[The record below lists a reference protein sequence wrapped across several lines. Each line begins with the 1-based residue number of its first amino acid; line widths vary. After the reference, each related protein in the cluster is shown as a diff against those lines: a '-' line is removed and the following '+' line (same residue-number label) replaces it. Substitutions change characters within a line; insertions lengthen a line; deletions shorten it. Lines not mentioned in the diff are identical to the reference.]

1 MITMAQKSNLIG
13 LARTALANG
22 GKIFVTP
29 VAESGSGVVSFRVY
43 TSKVSEEGEVSLRDI
58 TRTLKNVPGA
68 DLKHAGRPRK
78 DETLR
83 AKADGRVKAST
94 VLGRQIASALYGD
107 EGKVTVQAL

>member
-1 MITMAQKSNLIG
+1 MAQKSNLIG

-29 VAESGSGVVSFRVY
+29 VAESDSGVVSFRVY

-94 VLGRQIASALYGD
+94 VLGRQIATALYGD